1 MCSDGSVNAVQIVGM
16 SATLPNLDVVAGWID
31 ADLYRTDFRPVPLM
45 EMVKIGADIYDCT
58 LTRKLRT
65 ISTGSSV
72 MTGKPGDDGDV
83 IPLCLE
89 TISSGCSVLIFCP
102 TKNWCEKLA
111 DSIARE
117 FYRLLHEV
125 QPPDKGF
132 VWIKFKVTFLIFSF
146 LKFFCPHCFD
156 AVVWMIGWM

>member
-1 MCSDGSVNAVQIVGM
+1 MIVVELLYLMHICSDCTVNPIQIIGM
-16 SATLPNLDVVAGWID
+16 SATLPNLNVVAGWID
-31 ADLYRTDFRPVPLM
+31 ADLYHTDFRPVPLM

-58 LTRKLRT
+58 LTRRLRT
-65 ISTGSSV
+65 ISAGPSI
-72 MTGKPGDDGDV
+72 MAGKPGDDGDV

-89 TISSGCSVLIFCP
+89 TISAGCSVLVFCP

-132 VWIKFKVTFLIFSF
+132 VWIEF
-146 LKFFCPHCFD
+146 
-156 AVVWMIGWM
+156 

>member
-1 MCSDGSVNAVQIVGM
+1 M
-16 SATLPNLDVVAGWID
+16 SATLPNLDVIAGWID
-31 ADLYRTDFRPVPLM
+31 ADLYRTDFRPVPLQ
-45 EMVKIGADIYDCT
+45 EMVKIGADIFDCT

-65 ISTGSSV
+65 ISAGLS
-72 MTGKPGDDGDV
+72 MMAGKSGDDGDI

-89 TISSGCSVLIFCP
+89 TISAGCSVLIFCP

-125 QPPDKGF
+125 QPPDTG
-132 VWIKFKVTFLIFSF
+132 ILST
-146 LKFFCPHCFD
+146 
-156 AVVWMIGWM
+156 

>member
-1 MCSDGSVNAVQIVGM
+1 MCSDNTVNPIQIIGM

-45 EMVKIGADIYDCT
+45 EMVKVGADIYDCT
-58 LTRKLRT
+58 LTTRLRT
-65 ISTGSSV
+65 ISAGPSAV
-72 MTGKPGDDGDV
+72 AGKPGDDGDV

-89 TISSGCSVLIFCP
+89 TISDGCSVLIFCP

-125 QPPDKGF
+125 QPPKNG
-132 VWIKFKVTFLIFSF
+132 LY
-146 LKFFCPHCFD
+146 
-156 AVVWMIGWM
+156 G

>member
-1 MCSDGSVNAVQIVGM
+1 M

-45 EMVKIGADIYDCT
+45 ELVKIGADIYDCT
-58 LTRKLRT
+58 LTRRLRT
-65 ISTGSSV
+65 ITTGSTM
-72 MTGKPGDDGDV
+72 MTGKPGDDGDM

-89 TISSGCSVLIFCP
+89 TVSAGCSVLVFCP

-125 QPPDKGF
+125 QPPEKGF
-132 VWIKFKVTFLIFSF
+132 MSIIDRDVY
-146 LKFFCPHCFD
+146 LKQN
-156 AVVWMIGWM
+156 